1 MVLDFPTFTQ
11 SVKFDEDEIV
21 FYAFECQKDES
32 QRDSSSHG
40 DVMNLLI
47 VGCVRVPGFV
57 PIKLMRDEKNETLP
71 RKEMRKKTKDRVCD
85 VTIQEYRLQFL
96 ELAFSNGL
104 SLSHTILNRD
114 GFYFLS
120 S

>member
-1 MVLDFPTFTQ
+1 MPYFQAHFLNILGKSPVVLDFPTFTHYA
-11 SVKFDEDEIV
+11 KFDEDEII

-71 RKEMRKKTKDRVCD
+71 RKEIEKKRPKIEF
-85 VTIQEYRLQFL
+85 VTSQFG
-96 ELAFSNGL
+96 S
-104 SLSHTILNRD
+104 ID
-114 GFYFLS
+114 S
-120 S
+120 SSWN